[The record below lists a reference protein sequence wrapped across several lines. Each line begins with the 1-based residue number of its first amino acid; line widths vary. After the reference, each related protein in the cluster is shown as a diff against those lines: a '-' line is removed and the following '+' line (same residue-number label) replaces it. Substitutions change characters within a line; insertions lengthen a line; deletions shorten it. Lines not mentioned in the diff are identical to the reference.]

1 MTALIKDEIP
11 PIILMMSER
20 WAEALLSRGAHREII
35 KVLQS
40 KRFKP
45 TRFTLFPPI
54 RTVDLAA
61 AEAAQRYLSLAVSAT
76 ILLRGGLVL
85 REIDVKSV

>member
-1 MTALIKDEIP
+1 MTALIKDKIP
-11 PIILMMSER
+11 PIILMMTER
-20 WAEALLSRGAHREII
+20 WAEALLSRGAHWEII

-40 KRFKP
+40 RRFKP
-45 TRFTLFPPI
+45 LRSPFSLPFGQLI
-54 RTVDLAA
+54 SQQQQRR
-61 AEAAQRYLSLAVSAT
+61 QRYLSLAVSAT